1 MTRPDNFKKGNEE
14 NIFIYQYV
22 EEMVSDFG
30 KHITESL
37 NDDNISENEFTFLV
51 RIRLKNKTTQKELVE
66 LFKVSEGYT
75 AKILRKF
82 EDNGY
87 ISRIED
93 PENRRQKIVELTPE
107 GLKKTDELIGLIDRW
122 ERKVTS
128 KLSDDEI
135 KTVKRLLFKLVEE

>member
-30 KHITESL
+30 KHITKSL
-37 NDDNISENEFTFLV
+37 NDDDISENEFTFLV
-51 RIRLKNKTTQKELVE
+51 RIRLKDKTTQKELVE

-82 EDNGY
+82 EDKGY
-87 ISRIED
+87 ITRIED
-93 PENRRQKIVELTPE
+93 PENRRQKIVELTQE
-107 GLKKTDELIGLIDRW
+107 GLKKTDELIELINEW
-122 ERKVTS
+122 ETKITS

>member
-1 MTRPDNFKKGNEE
+1 MTRPDHFKKGNEE

-30 KHITESL
+30 KHITEYL
-37 NDDNISENEFTFLV
+37 NDEDINENEFTFLV
-51 RIRLKNKTTQKELVE
+51 RIRLKDKTTQKELVE

-82 EDNGY
+82 EDKRY

-107 GLKKTDELIGLIDRW
+107 GLKKTDELIGLIDGW
-122 ERKVTS
+122 ESKVTS
-128 KLSDDEI
+128 KLSDDE
-135 KTVKRLLFKLVEE
+135 KRTLKKLLFKLVEE

>member
-1 MTRPDNFKKGNEE
+1 MTRPGNFKKGNEE

-37 NDDNISENEFTFLV
+37 NDEDISENEFTFLV
-51 RIRLKNKTTQKELVE
+51 RIRLKDKTTQKELVE

-82 EDNGY
+82 EDKGY
-87 ISRIED
+87 ITRIED

-107 GLKKTDELIGLIDRW
+107 GLKKTDELIGLINGW
-122 ERKVTS
+122 ETKVTS